1 METSRWS
8 EKVFILHDFSIN
20 LSYVLI
26 CFFYLIIHLNYTNAN
41 SSTKFAV
48 VRVSWLSWKES
59 QQDLNSTKTRMA
71 VIYWIFFFKTVIK
84 PLFQASR
91 YIIDTICCFLC
102 IKVCTLFTYTK
113 LFNDKVA
120 STLHLYLSIITSD
133 SYSCK
138 Y

>member
-1 METSRWS
+1 MVWKSFYITRFLN
-8 EKVFILHDFSIN
+8 KPILCID
-20 LSYVLI
+20 L
-26 CFFYLIIHLNYTNAN
+26 FFYLIIHLKLHECQFVN
-41 SSTKFAV
+41 KICCW
-48 VRVSWLSWKES
+48 VSWLSWKES

-71 VIYWIFFFKTVIK
+71 VIYWFFFFKTVIK

>member
-1 METSRWS
+1 MVWKSFYITRFLN
-8 EKVFILHDFSIN
+8 KPILCID
-20 LSYVLI
+20 L
-26 CFFYLIIHLNYTNAN
+26 FFYLIIHLNYTNAN

-48 VRVSWLSWKES
+48 EFHDFRGKKANKILILQRHEWQSFI
-59 QQDLNSTKTRMA
+59 D
-71 VIYWIFFFKTVIK
+71 FFFKTVIK